1 MIFPREAYR
10 ARRGLPNI
18 AAVPPDAET
27 LMSSHH
33 APALSR
39 PTLFA
44 MALAAGLAVAN
55 IYYNQPM
62 LGVIG
67 QSLRDARASGWI
79 PTLTQLGYAAGL
91 LFLLPLGDM
100 LERRRLIVVQFLVL
114 ALALAI
120 AAIAPNL
127 ATLALASVLVGA
139 AATVAQQIVPFAAI
153 LAAPAKRGAAIGTV
167 MSGLLTG
174 ILLSR
179 TLAGAISSVAGW
191 RAMFWLAVPVA
202 VVGAV
207 LMGRALPAHHPRE
220 PLRYRQVLAS
230 LRRLWTGEP
239 VLRRAALIQALL
251 FASFSAFWTTLAL
264 RLAQPPL
271 HLGAAAAGLFG
282 IVGAV
287 GVAMA
292 PLAGRVAD
300 RRGPAPVIAV
310 GAAATMLAWLVF
322 GAWPSLAGL
331 IVGVVVLDFGVQ
343 IALVSNQHVIY
354 GLHPEYKSRL
364 NTLFMTCMFLGGAL
378 GSLAAAAAWN
388 RYGWT
393 GVAMVGGILP
403 AGALA
408 LSLLHWRP
416 RPSAAAAR
424 EGETP

>member
-1 MIFPREAYR
+1 
-10 ARRGLPNI
+10 
-18 AAVPPDAET
+18 
-27 LMSSHH
+27 MSTHH

-39 PTLFA
+39 TTLFA

-62 LGVIG
+62 LEVIG
-67 QSLRDARASGWI
+67 QNLHDPRASGWI
-79 PTLTQLGYAAGL
+79 PTVTQLGYAAGL
-91 LFLLPLGDM
+91 LFLVPLGDM
-100 LERRRLIVVQFLVL
+100 LERRRLIVAQFLVL
-114 ALALAI
+114 ALALVV

-153 LAAPAKRGAAIGTV
+153 LASPAKRGAAIGTV

-179 TLAGAISSVAGW
+179 TVAGAVSSTAGW

-202 VVGAV
+202 VIGAA
-207 LMGRALPAHHPRE
+207 LMRRTLPAHHPRE
-220 PLRYRQVLAS
+220 PLRYGQVLGS
-230 LRRLWTGEP
+230 LRRLWTSEP
-239 VLRRAALIQALL
+239 VLRRAAVIQALL
-251 FASFSAFWTTLAL
+251 FASFSAFWTTLAA

-300 RRGPAPVIAV
+300 RKGPAPVIAT
-310 GAAATMLAWLVF
+310 GAAATILAWLIF
-322 GAWPSLAGL
+322 GAWPGLWGL

-364 NTLFMTCMFLGGAL
+364 NTLFMTTMFIGGAL
-378 GSLAAAAAWN
+378 GSFAGATAWN

-393 GVAMVGGILP
+393 GVAVLGGVLP
-403 AGALA
+403 AAALA
-408 LSLLHWRP
+408 LSLLQRRQGH
-416 RPSAAAAR
+416 AAAPAH
-424 EGETP
+424 EGEPS